1 MGHDE
6 EDDEQRWNGAWD
18 RFECVTAE
26 VGARPRMDGETTVA
40 SLEEREE
47 MKKKKRGEGRAR

>member
-26 VGARPRMDGETTVA
+26 VGARTRMDGEITVA
-40 SLEEREE
+40 SLKEREE
-47 MKKKKRGEGRAR
+47 MKRKNER